1 MSVAF
6 RREGDDEHLEPRFE
20 LPIPPGPN
28 IVTPRGLSLIEAK
41 VAEWNAAVAAAPD
54 EEARKKARRDLAYW
68 NTRLSTAR
76 VADPP
81 ADDIAGIGSR
91 VTFRLNGAERTIDIV
106 GHDEAEP
113 DAGRIAFSAPL
124 AKVLVGTGE
133 GDFADF
139 AGTADA
145 IEVLKTGKTP
155 R

>member
-6 RREGDDEHLEPRFE
+6 RRESDDEHLEPKFE

-41 VAEWNAAVAAAPD
+41 VAEWGAAVSAAPNED
-54 EEARKKARRDLAYW
+54 ARKKAKRDLAYW

-76 VADPP
+76 VAEPP
-81 ADDIAGIGSR
+81 ADDVVGIGSR

-124 AKVLVGTGE
+124 AKALVGNGE

-139 AGTADA
+139 AGKSEA
-145 IEVLKTGKTP
+145 IEILKTEATP
-155 R
+155 D